1 MSSGLWSSSSQFQV
15 RTFEAGRLGG
25 IEAWARIGVCSGVI
39 DVSGVD
45 PLRKTTA
52 SAADRNTAPAVMATL
67 DLLTL
72 NGLFQGLN
80 SATDLVGFSY
90 STFGGQDI
98 CNLFL
103 KFNCHLPVRAA
114 GS

>member
-1 MSSGLWSSSSQFQV
+1 MLSGLYLAVSQSQV
-15 RTFEAGRLGG
+15 KT
-25 IEAWARIGVCSGVI
+25 CSGVMEL
-39 DVSGVD
+39 DSWAENK
-45 PLRKTTA
+45 LTA
-52 SAADRNTAPAVMATL
+52 SAADRNAALAVMATL
-67 DLLTL
+67 DLLTFD
-72 NGLFQGLN
+72 GLFQGLN
-80 SATDLVGFSY
+80 SATDLVGFCY